1 MGNEALGRKQRISND
16 AWIEA
21 MTNIE
26 KSVPKKDL
34 DSKVRQTVKN
44 IKEKTDGKNVA
55 YGWSAGRTVCVWLSL
70 CTTLCRGER

>member
-26 KSVPKKDL
+26 KSVPKKDWIQ
-34 DSKVRQTVKN
+34 K
-44 IKEKTDGKNVA
+44 
-55 YGWSAGRTVCVWLSL
+55 
-70 CTTLCRGER
+70 